1 MELVMPGLGLIFWMT
16 LVFGILLFV
25 LAKFAWK
32 PIMNGIRQREDNI
45 RNSLEAAEQA
55 HKDMLKL
62 KAGNEELLQQAKNE
76 RDSMLAEARK
86 MQETI
91 IEEAKIKA
99 NEETNRLIE
108 AARVSIEMEKKAA
121 ISELKGQLAEIS
133 VEISE
138 KLLKRELEPAN
149 KQKQLIDQM
158 LKEIDFN

>member
-1 MELVMPGLGLIFWMT
+1 MPGLGLIFWMT
-16 LVFGILLFV
+16 LVFGLLLFI

-32 PIMNGIRQREDNI
+32 PIMKGIRQREDNI
-45 RNSLEAAEQA
+45 RNSLQAAEQA
-55 HKDMLKL
+55 QKDMLKL

-91 IEEAKIKA
+91 IEEAKVKA
-99 NEETNRLIE
+99 DEETNRLIE
-108 AARVSIEMEKKAA
+108 AARLSIEMEKKAA

-158 LKEIDFN
+158 LEEIDFN

>member
-16 LVFGILLFV
+16 LVFALLLFL

-32 PIMNGIRQREDNI
+32 PIMKGIHQREDNI
-45 RNSLEAAEQA
+45 RKSLEAAEQA
-55 HKDMLKL
+55 QKDMLKL

-138 KLLKRELEPAN
+138 KLLRRELEPAN

-158 LKEIDFN
+158 LEEIDFN

>member
-1 MELVMPGLGLIFWMT
+1 MPGLGLIFWMT

>member
-32 PIMNGIRQREDNI
+32 PIMNGICQREDNI

-138 KLLKRELEPAN
+138 KLLRRELEPAN